1 LGISRINF
9 FPNKCL
15 KEGGRREEWGRGGG
29 RREKGRERLGKG
41 GGRKIGKKGEK
52 LDKVYLGAQECHFL
66 QPALCAGRRAYS
78 FVKSGPNFK
87 DEQFIWKKKK
97 KKKVCSRCSTRVKGE
112 RSLKS
117 KKCEMVERKKIFI

>member
-1 LGISRINF
+1 V
-9 FPNKCL
+9 
-15 KEGGRREEWGRGGG
+15 GRGGG

-97 KKKVCSRCSTRVKGE
+97 KKRYVQDAQQGSRESVHLKAKNVRWWRGRKYLFKSARPLCFPSSK
-112 RSLKS
+112 SL
-117 KKCEMVERKKIFI
+117 RAAQIL